1 MKENANINI
10 NRNIKILVYTCITGN
25 YDNPAQIYLKESCC
39 DYKLITNNHNIKNN
53 DWKIEYI
60 PEELEKKY
68 NNKELNR
75 YYKMHPFIYG
85 EYDYSIYVD
94 GNIDI
99 ISTVSDLEKCL
110 NKKIGIAMHK
120 HKDNDCVFE
129 EAKLCRILKKGNKQK
144 IEKLMQK
151 YINEDMPLKYGLPE
165 CNIIMTDL
173 KNSVS
178 RKIFNEWWENLQKS
192 GCERDQLIFPYV
204 LWKNKIKTDDVMTL
218 GNNVYRN
225 SKFRV
230 NTHIS

>member
-1 MKENANINI
+1 
-10 NRNIKILVYTCITGN
+10 
-25 YDNPAQIYLKESCC
+25 
-39 DYKLITNNHNIKNN
+39 
-53 DWKIEYI
+53 
-60 PEELEKKY
+60 
-68 NNKELNR
+68 
-75 YYKMHPFIYG
+75 
-85 EYDYSIYVD
+85 
-94 GNIDI
+94 
-99 ISTVSDLEKCL
+99 
-110 NKKIGIAMHK
+110 MHK